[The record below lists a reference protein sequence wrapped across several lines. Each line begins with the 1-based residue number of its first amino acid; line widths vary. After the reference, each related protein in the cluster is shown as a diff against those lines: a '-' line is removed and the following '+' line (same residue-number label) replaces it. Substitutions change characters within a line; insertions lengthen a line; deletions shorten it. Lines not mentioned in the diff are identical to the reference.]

1 MNARSYLATRKD
13 RMSSSERRTFCRDY
27 AKSSLD
33 GAGIKCNVTDR
44 SQVMDNAD
52 GSSWVETWVYVPK
65 QEPPKTTNDLTRTY
79 QTAARL
85 AEAPPPDCGC
95 LGCESARPT
104 GDDDGFVSIAG
115 IAPDFTD
122 GKDSSEWL
130 KERWDGN
137 GDTPPEEEGDYAPKH
152 FHLRQPELKRD
163 IFGAVIMGTDKVEHL
178 YCFDD
183 CEYPHL
189 PAYEPDCLFRG

>member
-1 MNARSYLATRKD
+1 
-13 RMSSSERRTFCRDY
+13 MSSSERRTFCRDY

-33 GAGIKCNVTDR
+33 GAGITCNVTDR

-65 QEPPKTTNDLTRTY
+65 QEEAEVEPPEE
-79 QTAARL
+79 Q
-85 AEAPPPDCGC
+85 PDPFTIGGKMELLRRCGC
-95 LGCESARPT
+95 IGGTPCEVARQM
-104 GDDDGFVSIAG
+104 GGEDVHAN
-115 IAPDFTD
+115 A
-122 GKDSSEWL
+122 
-130 KERWDGN
+130 
-137 GDTPPEEEGDYAPKH
+137 DTPPEEEGDYAPKH

-163 IFGAVIMGTDKVEHL
+163 IFGAVIIGTDKVEHL

-189 PAYEPDCLFRG
+189 PVYEPDCLFRG